1 MGRPAYNRRMHEVF
15 EHTADLGL
23 RIVAPALDL
32 LFAEAG
38 VGLFEIIA
46 GDVAQIRPRMERTF
60 EVAGTDPE
68 WLLLDWTTELLAA
81 FTVEKMLFREFAVT
95 VHPAGLS
102 GTARGE
108 PYDPAVHTLAHEVKA
123 VTQHELDVRR
133 TATGWESTLIVDI

>member
-23 RIVAPALDL
+23 RVAAPSLDL

-46 GDVAQIRPRMERTF
+46 GDVTQIRPRMERTF

-81 FTVEKMLFREFAVT
+81 FTVEKMLFREFTVT
-95 VHPAGLS
+95 VHAAGLH

-108 PYDPAVHTLAHEVKA
+108 AYDPAVHTLAHEVKA
-123 VTQHELDVRR
+123 VTQHALTVRQC
-133 TATGWESTLIVDI
+133 ATGWEATLIVDI